1 MARYIIEMTSDLALL
16 LKNAG
21 QVKII
26 ETLQEDGLA
35 ELDTGPVPIKPSTS
49 VPTTRRIR
57 GRVSQRMRV
66 RTPSSRVHHTRH
78 HRRQVRVAHA
88 SRGSNLRTRSCD
100 PPSEIV
106 GHTIFTRAA
115 HHLCFA
121 IYQKR

>member
-49 VPTTRRIR
+49 VPTTPSNS
-57 GRVSQRMRV
+57 GPRVSEDAGPDPIKPGTPHQTPP
-66 RTPSSRVHHTRH
+66 TPSSRSPRITR
-78 HRRQVRVAHA
+78 
-88 SRGSNLRTRSCD
+88 
-100 PPSEIV
+100 
-106 GHTIFTRAA
+106 
-115 HHLCFA
+115 
-121 IYQKR
+121 